1 VNLNAKPDYQP
12 WNEDVFSGDLL
23 VGAMTPIQ
31 RWMYRTLLQKAFFY
45 STRPDLPTDEN
56 ILWLLSGCET
66 RQQWEENKE
75 PVLNMFKLDERD
87 GEEIYWQKRLRQDW
101 DRIASR
107 RESLSDRGKLGA
119 SSRWGSLSEP
129 AKVQQKGLPYLK
141 LIPESCRKILGMRAE
156 KEDWYKKDLKELAE
170 TYGGTEVVTAFDEWA
185 KSLTSTP
192 KYPIR
197 EFIKVA
203 DGYLQ
208 NKVIPEHSE
217 LEPLCISLYAIGG
230 QTFTGKYRQM
240 LNSLTTEFSIS
251 EIERAYGTFVAGK
264 DEYDMKFAVRDFCE
278 GAAKTIILSARK
290 KAEDQSRQEQELD
303 KLTEAARQ
311 ETELELAS
319 LEETEEIL

>member
-1 VNLNAKPDYQP
+1 
-12 WNEDVFSGDLL
+12 
-23 VGAMTPIQ
+23 MTPIQ

-56 ILWLLSGCET
+56 ILWLLSGCEN
-66 RQQWEENKE
+66 REQWEANKE
-75 PVLNMFKLDERD
+75 PVLNMFSIDERE
-87 GEEIYWQKRLRQDW
+87 GEEVYWQKRLRQDW
-101 DRIASR
+101 SRIAAK

-119 SSRWGSLSEP
+119 STRWSSQSEP
-129 AKVQQKGLPYLK
+129 ARVQQKGLPYLK
-141 LIPESCRKILGMRAE
+141 LIPESCRKILGVRPE
-156 KEDWYKKDLKELAE
+156 KEEWYKKDLKELAE
-170 TYGGTEVVTAFDEWA
+170 TYGGTEVVTAFEEWA

-197 EFIKVA
+197 DFIKVA

-208 NKVIPEHSE
+208 NKVIPENPE
-217 LEPLCISLYAIGG
+217 LESLCVTLYAIGG

-240 LNSLTTEFSIS
+240 LNALTIEFSIP
-251 EIERAYGTFVAGK
+251 EITKAYETFITGK

-290 KAEDQSRQEQELD
+290 KAETQQHQEQELE

-311 ETELELAS
+311 ETELELAN
-319 LEETEEIL
+319 LEETEETL